1 MALDN
6 KEYEIHIIGYGE
18 PDYIYNEIEK
28 HSNIFFHG
36 KVYPKD
42 LHKHIKHW
50 SIGLI
55 PFKKGKLSQAVDP
68 IKIYEYL
75 FFGLDVIVTGIEHL
89 SSYPNTVV
97 VDKEQLEQ
105 VNIDEL
111 KLRVNKKDIN
121 AFLLK
126 TSWHAR
132 FEYMGKIS
140 KNKKIGRLYDHE

>member
-1 MALDN
+1 MKNPIESLN
-6 KEYEIHIIGYGE
+6 
-18 PDYIYNEIEK
+18 YILK
-28 HSNIFFHG
+28 
-36 KVYPKD
+36 
-42 LHKHIKHW
+42 
-50 SIGLI
+50 I
-55 PFKKGKLSQAVDP
+55 PF
-68 IKIYEYL
+68 
-75 FFGLDVIVTGIEHL
+75 H
-89 SSYPNTVV
+89 V

-121 AFLLK
+121 AFLLE